1 MRPPHLEAAA
11 AVAAARRGSKV
22 RLSRAAPPQGGCRVP
37 GGGREGGGRAA
48 GAPWAAPK
56 PGAFPLPRCPAL
68 PFPPPHRAAART
80 ALYLPLF
87 SSVIS
92 CASQP
97 RRGRRG
103 EAARTPPGTVAA
115 AAARLGA
122 ALLSTAAASPSG
134 QRLVPGSRRRGSSRA
149 LRGDRAAG
157 TEQDAGFT
165 RAPRARS

>member
-1 MRPPHLEAAA
+1 MPRRHK
-11 AVAAARRGSKV
+11 AAAR
-22 RLSRAAPPQGGCRVP
+22 AP
-37 GGGREGGGRAA
+37 GGGREEGGRAGGPRGQPQA
-48 GAPWAAPK
+48 RRFPAASVS
-56 PGAFPLPRCPAL
+56 CPPL

-80 ALYLPLF
+80 AVFLPLF

-103 EAARTPPGTVAA
+103 EAARTPSGTVAA

-122 ALLSTAAASPSG
+122 ALLSAAAASPSG
-134 QRLVPGSRRRGSSRA
+134 QRLVPRSRRRGSSRA
-149 LRGDRAAG
+149 LRADRAAG